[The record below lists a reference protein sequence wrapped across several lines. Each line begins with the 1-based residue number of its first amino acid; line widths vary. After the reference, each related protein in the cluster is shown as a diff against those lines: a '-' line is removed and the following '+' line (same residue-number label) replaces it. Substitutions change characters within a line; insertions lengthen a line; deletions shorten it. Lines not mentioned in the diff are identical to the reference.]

1 MGKEFTMNDSYLNTF
16 GKLFFNIDEN
26 DEVKEIIEQAS
37 HVLASLITKFGEVEN
52 ELCYGTSRQD
62 DFIDTVLC
70 LFIRKIMEQLDTINV
85 LFSIGSFSQAQ
96 IILRSLIENIVSL
109 EFILKSDTKKRAAA
123 YWLEHHYQEIELGE
137 EIFDVE
143 SEYQKQIIENKGKE
157 AYDEDLKK
165 FQKKKEALARIIKS
179 KPVFQEIDN
188 DRKMKLSLKKKK
200 SKNVFMHWYEV
211 CSDVKSFKGM
221 MKETGYE
228 MYYSSIYG
236 GLTYETHALNSTM
249 DMSIGTDGICL
260 KPIRNPI
267 NGSTT
272 FCLACTFSIG
282 CLKKIY
288 EYLKD
293 GEDEKREFQ
302 KYFLDFQKKRDRVC
316 NNLDMIK

>member
-1 MGKEFTMNDSYLNTF
+1 M
-16 GKLFFNIDEN
+16 
-26 DEVKEIIEQAS
+26 
-37 HVLASLITKFGEVEN
+37 
-52 ELCYGTSRQD
+52 
-62 DFIDTVLC
+62 
-70 LFIRKIMEQLDTINV
+70 
-85 LFSIGSFSQAQ
+85 
-96 IILRSLIENIVSL
+96 

-200 SKNVFMHWYEV
+200 SKNVFMYWYEV

-236 GLTYETHALNSTM
+236 GLSYETHALNSTM

-260 KPIRNPI
+260 KPILSATNELTAPLSSHILSEISLLADDIGIIDHGALLEEESLAELEQKSSKHIRFTLSDTAQAARILERNFHE
-267 NGSTT
+267 NH
-272 FCLACTFSIG
+272 FSIQ
-282 CLKKIY
+282 
-288 EYLKD
+288 D
-293 GEDEKREFQ
+293 DH
-302 KYFLDFQKKRDRVC
+302 
-316 NNLDMIK
+316 NLRLLR

>member
-1 MGKEFTMNDSYLNTF
+1 MERLKMSFVMELQGKMILLTPYYVFLLE
-16 GKLFFNIDEN
+16 KLWNN
-26 DEVKEIIEQAS
+26 S
-37 HVLASLITKFGEVEN
+37 
-52 ELCYGTSRQD
+52 
-62 DFIDTVLC
+62 
-70 LFIRKIMEQLDTINV
+70 DTIDV

-96 IILRSLIENIVSL
+96 INLRSLIENIVSL

-123 YWLEHHYQEIELGE
+123 YWLEHHYQEIEFGE

-165 FQKKKEALARIIKS
+165 FQKKKGASARIIKS

-236 GLTYETHALNSTM
+236 GLSNEHML
-249 DMSIGTDGICL
+249 
-260 KPIRNPI
+260 
-267 NGSTT
+267 
-272 FCLACTFSIG
+272 
-282 CLKKIY
+282 
-288 EYLKD
+288 
-293 GEDEKREFQ
+293 
-302 KYFLDFQKKRDRVC
+302 
-316 NNLDMIK
+316 

>member
-1 MGKEFTMNDSYLNTF
+1 MNDSYLNTF

-188 DRKMKLSLKKKK
+188 DRKMKLSLKKKR
-200 SKNVFMHWYEV
+200 
-211 CSDVKSFKGM
+211 VKMYLCIGM
-221 MKETGYE
+221 RFVVM
-228 MYYSSIYG
+228 
-236 GLTYETHALNSTM
+236 
-249 DMSIGTDGICL
+249 
-260 KPIRNPI
+260 
-267 NGSTT
+267 
-272 FCLACTFSIG
+272 
-282 CLKKIY
+282 
-288 EYLKD
+288 
-293 GEDEKREFQ
+293 
-302 KYFLDFQKKRDRVC
+302 
-316 NNLDMIK
+316 

>member
-1 MGKEFTMNDSYLNTF
+1 MNDSYLNTF

-188 DRKMKLSLKKKK
+188 DRKMTA
-200 SKNVFMHWYEV
+200 E
-211 CSDVKSFKGM
+211 
-221 MKETGYE
+221 
-228 MYYSSIYG
+228 
-236 GLTYETHALNSTM
+236 
-249 DMSIGTDGICL
+249 
-260 KPIRNPI
+260 
-267 NGSTT
+267 
-272 FCLACTFSIG
+272 
-282 CLKKIY
+282 
-288 EYLKD
+288 
-293 GEDEKREFQ
+293 
-302 KYFLDFQKKRDRVC
+302 
-316 NNLDMIK
+316 

>member
-1 MGKEFTMNDSYLNTF
+1 MNDSYLNTF

-26 DEVKEIIEQAS
+26 DEVKEIIEQAC

-143 SEYQKQIIENKGKE
+143 SGYQKQIIENKGKE

-188 DRKMKLSLKKKK
+188 DRKMKLRKTHICRWVVKLWSSLDLYWTMG
-200 SKNVFMHWYEV
+200 VV
-211 CSDVKSFKGM
+211 VV
-221 MKETGYE
+221 
-228 MYYSSIYG
+228 MYIQ
-236 GLTYETHALNSTM
+236 
-249 DMSIGTDGICL
+249 L
-260 KPIRNPI
+260 KI
-267 NGSTT
+267 
-272 FCLACTFSIG
+272 
-282 CLKKIY
+282 
-288 EYLKD
+288 
-293 GEDEKREFQ
+293 
-302 KYFLDFQKKRDRVC
+302 V
-316 NNLDMIK
+316 